1 MREHHYV
8 GVDLGQARDPSA
20 IAILEYSESLS
31 PVRDPVKFNYP
42 IIRQLALRQVER
54 LPLGLEFSAVASRV
68 GQIARYLANLSPAH
82 MRSPSVTIVVD
93 ATGVGRPVVEMI
105 RKEPLSYAQVI
116 PVMITGGSSSHQ
128 SKGFWYVPK
137 TELMM
142 RLATMIDH
150 REFVIAGNL
159 RNKDAWIAEMLSVK
173 RETLSGNPDDMIF
186 ATALACWRA
195 RRGKVGESNVPLR
208 FN

>member
-1 MREHHYV
+1 MGILSFLHKPKEFFSAEDKEQIVQAIRNAERETSGEVRIYV
-8 GVDLGQARDPSA
+8 ESRNPMVNVMDRAAEIFFKLKMQNTDDRNAVLLY
-20 IAILEYSESLS
+20 IAMKDRE
-31 PVRDPVKFNYP
+31 
-42 IIRQLALRQVER
+42 LALFGDEGIYRK
-54 LPLGLEFSAVASRV
+54 
-68 GQIARYLANLSPAH
+68 
-82 MRSPSVTIVVD
+82 
-93 ATGVGRPVVEMI
+93 TGV
-105 RKEPLSYAQVI
+105 
-116 PVMITGGSSSHQ
+116 
-128 SKGFWYVPK
+128 GFWYVPK